1 MVFPLYKYLFLI
13 FPLLLLRSSPLSLI
27 MVSLLCVLA
36 CSSMGLSTVGVSV
49 LPGLEGLF
57 PFPYQGGFGLVLLHI
72 FSMPFL
78 SSSTT
83 PVLQMLVHLVLSQGS
98 LRLFSFLS
106 FFFIVLHSS
115 DFQYSVFQLTYSFFC
130 LSYLLLITSN
140 VFFIRLLFF
149 FFFFFILFLCQ
160 TFLVSLGPC
169 LHSFSEILD
178 HP

>member
-1 MVFPLYKYLFLI
+1 
-13 FPLLLLRSSPLSLI
+13 
-27 MVSLLCVLA
+27 
-36 CSSMGLSTVGVSV
+36 
-49 LPGLEGLF
+49 
-57 PFPYQGGFGLVLLHI
+57 
-72 FSMPFL
+72 MPFL

-140 VFFIRLLFF
+140 VFFIQLLFF
-149 FFFFFILFLCQ
+149 FFFYSISLLDISCISWSLPPFFFWDLWSSLISLLWILFQLDCLSSFSCFYWFFILF
-160 TFLVSLGPC
+160 FSLQHISLLSYFANVLWLWSPFC
-169 LHSFSEILD
+169 WL
-178 HP
+178 

>member
-1 MVFPLYKYLFLI
+1 M
-13 FPLLLLRSSPLSLI
+13 
-27 MVSLLCVLA
+27 
-36 CSSMGLSTVGVSV
+36 
-49 LPGLEGLF
+49 
-57 PFPYQGGFGLVLLHI
+57 LLHI

-140 VFFIRLLFF
+140 VFFIQLLFF
-149 FFFFFILFLCQ
+149 FFFLFYFFARHFLYLLVLASILFLR
-160 TFLVSLGPC
+160 SLII
-169 LHSFSEILD
+169 LNIITLNSFSIRLSVFI
-178 HP
+178 

>member
-1 MVFPLYKYLFLI
+1 
-13 FPLLLLRSSPLSLI
+13 
-27 MVSLLCVLA
+27 
-36 CSSMGLSTVGVSV
+36 
-49 LPGLEGLF
+49 
-57 PFPYQGGFGLVLLHI
+57 
-72 FSMPFL
+72 MPFL

-140 VFFIRLLFF
+140 VFFIQLLFF
-149 FFFFFILFLCQ
+149 FFFLFYFFARHFLYLLVLASILFLR
-160 TFLVSLGPC
+160 SLII
-169 LHSFSEILD
+169 LNIITLNSFSIRLSVFI
-178 HP
+178 

>member
-1 MVFPLYKYLFLI
+1 M
-13 FPLLLLRSSPLSLI
+13 
-27 MVSLLCVLA
+27 
-36 CSSMGLSTVGVSV
+36 
-49 LPGLEGLF
+49 
-57 PFPYQGGFGLVLLHI
+57 LLHI

-83 PVLQMLVHLVLSQGS
+83 PVLQMLVYLVLSQGS

-140 VFFIRLLFF
+140 VFFIQLLFF
-149 FFFFFILFLCQ
+149 FFFLFYFFARHFLYLLVLASILFLRSWIILNII
-160 TFLVSLGPC
+160 TLN
-169 LHSFSEILD
+169 SFSIRLSVFI
-178 HP
+178 